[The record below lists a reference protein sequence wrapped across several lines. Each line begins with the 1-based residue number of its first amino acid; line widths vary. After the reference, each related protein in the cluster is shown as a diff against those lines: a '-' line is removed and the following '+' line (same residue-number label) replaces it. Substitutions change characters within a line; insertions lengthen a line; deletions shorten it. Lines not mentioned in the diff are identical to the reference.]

1 MLLKSPPKASP
12 LVDNPEMMKCSNNQ
26 HLLGTYYV
34 PGTSPTCLHVGAHL
48 FFMLPC
54 EENISIAPLYERKDE
69 TLERLSNYS
78 KITQLSDGGIQRRA
92 V

>member
-12 LVDNPEMMKCSNNQ
+12 IVDNPEMMQGSNNQ

-48 FFMLPC
+48 FLTLPW
-54 EENISIAPLYERKDE
+54 EEDIGIAPLCERKDE
-69 TLERLSNYS
+69 TLERLSNFS